1 MPSSQ
6 FLWPEEPNANNIVN
20 ILQNVYT
27 RFQSCEEVRWNESN
41 IDTRFWAGDQDYIYQ
56 YFTFAPNY
64 NFKNFY
70 FNIIRQPVCSVTGYQ
85 RQHRKSI
92 SVIPVEA
99 ASQHTA
105 DQFNKLLQFSF
116 TKRHML
122 EKYSDAVEQSI
133 TSGLVLLQPY
143 LDFTDDPVN
152 GVLDMKI
159 WEYNSFMVDPYFR
172 NPDMSDCNFVWL
184 QKFLSKKE
192 AIAQF
197 PEHAELIG
205 SMGGYSNRDGQFYFL
220 PENYNIARNDLL
232 VLSYYWY
239 RSHRLQKRLYNKE
252 TGEVTDWKDS
262 AEAIKEYLKVFPQ
275 LEEIEVE
282 VPTWN
287 VAVILN
293 KSVLYIGENPLGFDE
308 CPFVPVYWDY
318 EPWQAQ
324 YNLRVRSMVRYL
336 RDAQF
341 LFNRRIILNHDISES
356 SINSGWMYRENSI
369 VNEENINYAGQG
381 KHIIVKDDA
390 NSDKPLEQIIQ
401 KIIPNVVPPT
411 NMALADQM
419 QQMIAPLSLVT
430 PELLGA
436 SDEKGLAG
444 ITEMLRQGAGL
455 VTLQKYFDQ
464 WDRSLKLMGMLCLR
478 IIQSRWTP
486 FKVSRI
492 IKENPTEEFYSK
504 NFSQY
509 DVLPEESLNTTTQKQ
524 QQFAQL
530 LQLREMGIPVPTVFL
545 LKNSTLQG
553 KDELIE
559 SIQSE
564 EQQQAALAQEKAS
577 LDLAVLE
584 ANLQN
589 LQASTADKLAV
600 ARERVSRTKS
610 NTGLEY
616 ERFGELAK
624 NHAMAVK
631 EKMSA
636 IKEFLESVKLYGE
649 VETMHAAQEVEG
661 MEARDEAKVKSEMNK
676 ADEAIA
682 NDPLGGQGQRKQQQV
697 RSSR

>member
-20 ILQNVYT
+20 ILQNIYT
-27 RFQSCEEVRWNESN
+27 RFQSVEEVRWNESN

-70 FNIIRQPVCSVTGYQ
+70 FNIIRQPVCMITGYQ
-85 RQHRKSI
+85 RQHRKSL
-92 SVIPVEA
+92 SVTPVEM

-116 TKRHML
+116 TKRHIL
-122 EKYSDAVEQSI
+122 ETFSDAVEQSV
-133 TSGLVLLQPY
+133 TSGFVLIQPY
-143 LDFTDDPVN
+143 LDFTEDPIN
-152 GVLDMKI
+152 GVLDLKI
-159 WEYNSFMVDPYFR
+159 WEYNSFMIDPYAR
-172 NPDMSDCNFVWL
+172 KADLSDCNWVWL

-239 RSHRLQKRLYNKE
+239 RSTRKQRKLYNKK
-252 TGEVTDWKDS
+252 TGEITEWRDS
-262 AEAIKEYLKVFPQ
+262 KEAIQEYLKVFPE

-282 VPTWN
+282 LPTWN

-293 KSVLYIGENPLGFDE
+293 KSVLYIGQNPLNFDE
-308 CPFVPVYWDY
+308 CPFVPVFWDY

-324 YNLRVRSMVRYL
+324 YNLRVRSLVRYL
-336 RDAQF
+336 RDCQF

-356 SINSGWMYRENSI
+356 SINSGWMYFENS
-369 VNEENINYAGQG
+369 VANEENIMYSGQG
-381 KHIIVKDDA
+381 KHVVLKEDFKAQGIDNTIRKIV
-390 NSDKPLEQIIQ
+390 
-401 KIIPNVVPPT
+401 PNAVPPSDLS
-411 NMALADQM
+411 LADQM
-419 QQMIAPLSLVT
+419 QSLVNPLSLVT

-464 WDRSLKLMGMLCLR
+464 WDRSLKLLGMLYVK
-478 IIQSRWTP
+478 IIQERWTP
-486 FKVSRI
+486 FKISRI
-492 IKENPTEEFYSK
+492 IKEMPTEEFYSK

-509 DVLPEESLNTTTQKQ
+509 DVLPEETLNTTTQRQ
-524 QQFAQL
+524 NQFVQL
-530 LQLREMGIPVPTVFL
+530 LQLREMGIPVPTAFL

-559 SIQSE
+559 AIQNE
-564 EQQQAALAQEKAS
+564 EQLQAALAQEKSA
-577 LDLAVLE
+577 LDLAILE
-584 ANLQN
+584 GQLQN
-589 LQASTADKLAV
+589 LQANTAEKLAM
-600 ARERVSRTKS
+600 ARERVGRTKS
-610 NTGLEY
+610 NIGLEA
-616 ERFGELAK
+616 ERFSELSK
-624 NHAMAVK
+624 NHAIAAK

-636 IKEFLESVKLYGE
+636 VKEFLESVKLYGE
-649 VETMHAAQEVEG
+649 VETMHGMNTVES
-661 MEARDEAKVKSEMNK
+661 MEDEDKAEDNVEKARAEARA
-676 ADEAIA
+676 
-682 NDPLGGQGQRKQQQV
+682 
-697 RSSR
+697 

>member
-20 ILQNVYT
+20 ILQNIYV
-27 RFQSCEEVRWNESN
+27 RFQSVEEVRWNESN

-70 FNIIRQPVCSVTGYQ
+70 FNIIRQPVCMITGYQ

-92 SVIPVEA
+92 SVTPVEM

-105 DQFNKLLQFSF
+105 DQFNKLLSFSHS
-116 TKRHML
+116 KRHIL
-122 EKYSDAVEQSI
+122 EKFSDAIEQSV

-143 LDFTDDPVN
+143 LDFKDDPVN
-152 GVLDMKI
+152 GVLDLKI

-172 NPDMSDCNFVWL
+172 NPDMSDCNWVWL
-184 QKFLSKKE
+184 EKFLSKKE

-239 RSHRLQKRLYNKE
+239 RSNRTQKKLYNRE
-252 TGEVTDWKDS
+252 TGEITEWKDS
-262 AEAIKEYLKVFPQ
+262 KENIKEYLKVFPE

-324 YNLRVRSMVRYL
+324 YNLRVRSLVRYL

-356 SINSGWMYRENSI
+356 SINSGWMYKENSI
-369 VNEENINYAGQG
+369 VNEENVKYAGQG
-381 KHIIVKDDA
+381 KDIVVKEGYELTD
-390 NSDKPLEQIIQ
+390 IQ
-401 KIIPNVVPPT
+401 KIIPNAVPPSD
-411 NMALADQM
+411 MQLADQM
-419 QQMIAPLSLVT
+419 QALINPLSLVT
-430 PELLGA
+430 PELMGA
-436 SDEKGLAG
+436 STEKGLAG

-455 VTLQKYFDQ
+455 ITLQKYYDQ
-464 WDRSLKLMGMLCLR
+464 WDRSLKLLGMLELR

-486 FKVSRI
+486 FKISRI
-492 IKENPTEEFYSK
+492 IKEEPTPEFYSK

-509 DVLPEESLNTTTQKQ
+509 DVLPEETLNTTTQKQ
-524 QQFAQL
+524 NQFIQL
-530 LQLREMGIPVPTVFL
+530 LQLREMGIPVPTAFL

-559 SIQSE
+559 SIQKE
-564 EQQQAALAQEKAS
+564 EQMQSELAQQKAQ

-584 ANLQN
+584 AQLQG
-589 LQASTADKLAV
+589 QHASTVEKLAS
-600 ARERVSRTKS
+600 ARERHGRVRS
-610 NTGLEY
+610 NFGLEA
-616 ERFGELAK
+616 ERYSELTK
-624 NHAMAVK
+624 NHALATK

-636 IKEFLESVKLYGE
+636 VKEFLESVKLYGE
-649 VETMHAAQEVEG
+649 INTMHAVDQVDKIEDSDEVSE
-661 MEARDEAKVKSEMNK
+661 KVE
-676 ADEAIA
+676 
-682 NDPLGGQGQRKQQQV
+682 KQSDKILSATM
-697 RSSR
+697 R

>member
-20 ILQNVYT
+20 ILQNIYT
-27 RFQSCEEVRWNESN
+27 RFQSVEEVRWNESN
-41 IDTRFWAGDQDYIYQ
+41 IDVRFWAGDQDYIYQ

-70 FNIIRQPVCSVTGYQ
+70 FNIIRQPVCMISGYQ

-92 SVIPVEA
+92 NVVPVEA

-105 DQFNKLLQFSF
+105 DQFNKLLTFSHS
-116 TKRHML
+116 KRHLL
-122 EKYSDAVEQSI
+122 ETFSDAVEQAI
-133 TSGLVLLQPY
+133 TSGFVLVQPY
-143 LDFTDDPVN
+143 LDFSKDPVN
-152 GVLDMKI
+152 GDLDLKI
-159 WEYNSFMVDPYFR
+159 WEYNSFMIDPYAR
-172 NPDMSDCNFVWL
+172 KADLSDCNWVWL
-184 QKFLSKKE
+184 EKFLSKKE

-239 RSHRLQKRLYNKE
+239 RSNRTQKKLYNKE
-252 TGEVTDWKDS
+252 TGEISEWKDKK
-262 AEAIKEYLKVFPQ
+262 ENIKEYLEAFPQ

-308 CPFVPVYWDY
+308 CPFVPIFWDY

-324 YNLRVRSMVRYL
+324 YNLRVRSLVRYL

-341 LFNRRIILNHDISES
+341 LFNRRIILNHDISET
-356 SINSGWMYRENSI
+356 SINAGWAYFENSI

-381 KHIIVKDDA
+381 KHIVVKEEYKDVGINA
-390 NSDKPLEQIIQ
+390 AIQ
-401 KIIPNVVPPT
+401 KIVPNAVPPSD
-411 NMALADQM
+411 MQLADQM
-419 QQMIAPLSLVT
+419 QQLISPLALVT
-430 PELLGA
+430 PELMGA

-464 WDRSLKLMGMLCLR
+464 WDRALKLIGMLEIQ
-478 IIQSRWTP
+478 IIQRRWSP
-486 FKVSRI
+486 FKISRI
-492 IKENPTEEFYSK
+492 IKEQPTQEFYDK

-509 DVLPEESLNTTTQKQ
+509 DVLPEEALNTTVQRQ
-524 QQFAQL
+524 NQFVQL
-530 LQLREMGIPVPTVFL
+530 LHLKEMGLPITSEFL
-545 LKNSTLQG
+545 LKNSTFQG

-559 SIQSE
+559 SLKKQE
-564 EQQQAALAQEKAS
+564 EQQAALAQEKAQ
-577 LDLAVLE
+577 LDLAI
-584 ANLQN
+584 LQSQ
-589 LQASTADKLAV
+589 LQQNTAKTADYLAT
-600 ARERVSRTKS
+600 AKERVGRTKS
-610 NTGLEY
+610 NIGLEH
-616 ERFGELAK
+616 ERFSELAE
-624 NHAMAVK
+624 NHARATK
-631 EKMSA
+631 EKVSA
-636 IKEFLESVKLYGE
+636 IKEFLDTVRLYGE
-649 VETMHAAQEVEG
+649 VQTMHAADEVDKIEDK
-661 MEARDEAKVKSEMNK
+661 EVSSARGRQKTAE
-676 ADEAIA
+676 
-682 NDPLGGQGQRKQQQV
+682 L
-697 RSSR
+697 RS

>member
-6 FLWPEEPNANNIVN
+6 FLWPEEPNANNIIN
-20 ILQNVYT
+20 ILQNIYT
-27 RFQSCEEVRWNESN
+27 RFQSVEEVRWNESN
-41 IDTRFWAGDQDYIYQ
+41 IDVRFWAGDQDYIYQ

-70 FNIIRQPVCSVTGYQ
+70 FNIIRQPICMITGYQ

-92 SVIPVEA
+92 SVIPMEM

-105 DQFNKLLQFSF
+105 DQFNKLLSFSF
-116 TKRHML
+116 AKRHIL
-122 EKYSDAVEQSI
+122 ETFSDAIEQSI
-133 TSGLVLLQPY
+133 TSGFVLIQPY
-143 LDFTDDPVN
+143 LDFRDDPIN
-152 GVLDMKI
+152 GVLDLKI
-159 WEYNSFMVDPYFR
+159 WEYNSFMIDPYAR
-172 NPDMSDCNFVWL
+172 KADLSDCNWIWL
-184 QKFLSKKE
+184 EKFLSKKE

-239 RSHRLQKRLYNKE
+239 RSHRLQKRLYNRK
-252 TGEVTDWKDS
+252 TGEITDWKDS
-262 AEAIKEYLKVFPQ
+262 KEAIKEYLKVFPD

-287 VAVILN
+287 VAVVLN
-293 KSVLYIGENPLGFDE
+293 KSTLYIGENPLGFDE
-308 CPFVPVYWDY
+308 CPFIPVFWDY

-324 YNLRVRSMVRYL
+324 YNLRVRSLVRYL

-369 VNEENINYAGQG
+369 VNEENIQYAGQG
-381 KHIIVKDDA
+381 KHVIVKEGQG
-390 NSDKPLEQIIQ
+390 PLNDTIQ
-401 KIIPNVVPPT
+401 KIIPNAVPPSD
-411 NMALADQM
+411 MQLADQM
-419 QQMIAPLSLVT
+419 QALINPLSLVT
-430 PELLGA
+430 PELMGA
-436 SDEKGLAG
+436 ATEQGLAG

-464 WDRSLKLMGMLCLR
+464 WDRALKLMA
-478 IIQSRWTP
+478 IIDVKLIQRWTP

-492 IKENPTEEFYSK
+492 IKENPTQEFYDK

-524 QQFAQL
+524 NQFIQL
-530 LQLREMGIPVPTVFL
+530 LQLREMGIPVPTTFL

-553 KDELIE
+553 KDELVE
-559 SIQSE
+559 SIQRE
-564 EQQQAALAQEKAS
+564 EQQQAALQQEKAS

-584 ANLQN
+584 GQLQN
-589 LQASTADKLAV
+589 LQASTAEKLAF
-600 ARERVSRTKS
+600 ARERAGRTQS
-610 NTGLEY
+610 NLGLEA
-616 ERFGELAK
+616 ERFSELSK
-624 NHAMAVK
+624 NHAIAAK
-631 EKMSA
+631 EKVSA
-636 IKEFLESVKLYGE
+636 IKEFLETVKLYGE
-649 VETMHAAQEVEG
+649 IETMHAEQEIDKMEGKDENTEKVEK
-661 MEARDEAKVKSEMNK
+661 ATAK
-676 ADEAIA
+676 I
-682 NDPLGGQGQRKQQQV
+682 
-697 RSSR
+697 RSGV

>member
-20 ILQNVYT
+20 ILQNIYT
-27 RFQSCEEVRWNESN
+27 RFQSVEEVRWNESN
-41 IDTRFWAGDQDYIYQ
+41 IDVRFWAGDQDYVNQ

-70 FNIIRQPVCSVTGYQ
+70 FNIIRQPVCMVTGYQ
-85 RQHRKSI
+85 RQHRKGI
-92 SVIPVEA
+92 SVIPVEF

-105 DQFNKLLQFSF
+105 DQFNKLLNFSHS
-116 TKRHML
+116 KRHIL
-122 EKYSDAVEQSI
+122 EKYSDAIEQSI
-133 TSGLVLLQPY
+133 TSGMVLLQPY
-143 LDFTDDPVN
+143 LDFKDDPIN
-152 GVLDMKI
+152 GVLDLKI

-172 NPDMSDCNFVWL
+172 NPDMSDCNWVWT

-197 PEHAELIG
+197 PEHAEIIG

-239 RSHRLQKRLYNKE
+239 KSNRTKKRLYNRE
-252 TGEVTDWKDS
+252 TGEVTDWQDDPK
-262 AEAIKEYLKVFPQ
+262 AIKEYLQAFPQ

-287 VAVILN
+287 VAVVLN

-308 CPFVPVYWDY
+308 CPFIPVFWDY

-356 SINSGWMYRENSI
+356 SINSGYIYRENSI
-369 VNEENINYAGQG
+369 VNEENLKYAGQG
-381 KHIIVKDDA
+381 KDIVVKEDQT
-390 NSDKPLEQIIQ
+390 NHPLQEVIQ
-401 KIIPNVVPPT
+401 KIQANVVPPS
-411 NMALADQM
+411 NMSLADQM
-419 QQMIAPLSLVT
+419 QGLISPLSLVT

-464 WDRSLKLMGMLCLR
+464 WDRALKLLGMLELR
-478 IIQSRWTP
+478 IIQTRWTP

-492 IKENPTEEFYSK
+492 IKEDPTEEFYSK

-509 DVLPEESLNTTTQKQ
+509 DVLPEETLNTTTQKQ
-524 QQFAQL
+524 QQFVQL
-530 LQLREMGIPVPTVFL
+530 LNLREMGVPVPTVFL

-559 SIQSE
+559 SIQREE
-564 EQQQAALAQEKAS
+564 EQQGELANQKAQ

-584 ANLQN
+584 AQLQN
-589 LQASTADKLAV
+589 SHANTAEKLAM
-600 ARERVSRTKS
+600 ARERVGRTQS
-610 NTGLEY
+610 NLGLEA
-616 ERFGELAK
+616 ERYSELTE
-624 NHAMAVK
+624 NHARATK
-631 EKMSA
+631 EKIGA
-636 IKEFLESVKLYGE
+636 IKEFLDTVRLYGE
-649 VETMHAAQEVEG
+649 VQTMHAAEQVDKIESKDVSAEKR
-661 MEARDEAKVKSEMNK
+661 E
-676 ADEAIA
+676 
-682 NDPLGGQGQRKQQQV
+682 KQQT
-697 RSSR
+697 RAKL

>member
-6 FLWPEEPNANNIVN
+6 WLFPEEPNANNIIN
-20 ILQNVYT
+20 ILQNIYT
-27 RFQSCEEVRWNESN
+27 RFQSIEEVRWNEAS
-41 IDTRFWAGDQDYIYQ
+41 IDTRFFAGDQDYIYQ

-70 FNIIRQPVCSVTGYQ
+70 FNIIRQPVCMITGKQ
-85 RQHRKSI
+85 RQQRKSV

-116 TKRHML
+116 SKRHIL
-122 EKYSDAVEQSI
+122 EKFSDSIEQAI
-133 TSGLVLLQPY
+133 TSGFVLLQPY
-143 LDFTDDPVN
+143 LDFKDDPVN

-172 NPDMSDCNFVWL
+172 NPDMSDCNWIWL
-184 QKFLSKKE
+184 EKFLSKKE

-239 RSHRLQKRLYNKE
+239 RSNRKQKKLYNRE
-252 TGEVTDWKDS
+252 TGEISEWKDS
-262 AEAIKEYLKVFPQ
+262 REAIKEYLEAFPEF
-275 LEEIEVE
+275 EEIEVE

-287 VAVILN
+287 VAVVLN

-324 YNLRVRSMVRYL
+324 YNLRVRSLVRYL

-369 VNEENINYAGQG
+369 VNEENIQYAGQG
-381 KHIIVKDDA
+381 KHIIVKDDHNA
-390 NSDKPLEQIIQ
+390 DKPLEQIIQ
-401 KIIPNVVPPT
+401 KIVPNAVPPSD
-411 NMALADQM
+411 MQLADQM
-419 QQMIAPLSLVT
+419 QQLISPLSLVT

-464 WDRSLKLMGMLCLR
+464 WDRSLKLLGMLCLR

-492 IKENPTEEFYSK
+492 IRERPTREFFDK

-509 DVLPEESLNTTTQKQ
+509 DIVPEESLNTTTQKQ
-524 QQFAQL
+524 QQFVQL
-530 LQLREMGIPVPTVFL
+530 LQLREMGIPIPTVFL

-553 KDELIE
+553 KDELVE
-559 SIQSE
+559 SISRE
-564 EQQQAALAQEKAS
+564 EQQQAAMAQEKAS

-584 ANLQN
+584 GQLQN
-589 LQASTADKLAV
+589 LQANTAEKLAM
-600 ARERVSRTKS
+600 ARERVGRTSS
-610 NTGLEY
+610 NLGLEA
-616 ERFGELAK
+616 ERFSELSK
-624 NHAMAVK
+624 NHALATK
-631 EKMSA
+631 EKVSA
-636 IKEFLESVKLYGE
+636 IKEFLETVKLYGE
-649 VETMHAAQEVEG
+649 VEAMHAADQVERIEG
-661 MEARDEAKVKSEMNK
+661 KNESE
-676 ADEAIA
+676 E
-682 NDPLGGQGQRKQQQV
+682 RREKQATKRESGV
-697 RSSR
+697 A